1 MTLILIAKLKKFM
14 TYGLYLITA
23 RNELAVELTV
33 AYKECIRPCNHM
45 LTAVK
50 TSFSAPKML
59 DLLKSKLRWE
69 ADENRTIN

>member
-45 LTAVK
+45 LAAVK
-50 TSFSAPKML
+50 TSFFCPQNVG
-59 DLLKSKLRWE
+59 SKLRWE
-69 ADENRTIN
+69 ADENRIIN